1 MSDNF
6 IKDPTKGIANTGQMN
21 YLKKQANK
29 QTNKPS
35 PPEQLMV
42 ETTRRDPNSVLC
54 QAVNT
59 LCNVLDIFYMRVM
72 GMSTGL
78 ESASSGHKWN
88 YSSFG
93 ISALASFSDVEVAGW
108 VLIQLWCNLA
118 ENNNMQSMHFFSSIL
133 VQSILLRQYCV
144 FVLHWNSSNVLSWE
158 LAFILHHLNPWIFFH
173 AFLHLQTFVSILK
186 RTKRNL
192 Q

>member
-1 MSDNF
+1 MAIS
-6 IKDPTKGIANTGQMN
+6 G
-21 YLKKQANK
+21 
-29 QTNKPS
+29 
-35 PPEQLMV
+35 
-42 ETTRRDPNSVLC
+42 TTVVL
-54 QAVNT
+54 V
-59 LCNVLDIFYMRVM
+59 F
-72 GMSTGL
+72 
-78 ESASSGHKWN
+78 
-88 YSSFG
+88 
-93 ISALASFSDVEVAGW
+93 LASFSDVEVAGS

-186 RTKRNL
+186 RTKLNL
-192 Q
+192 K

>member
-1 MSDNF
+1 
-6 IKDPTKGIANTGQMN
+6 MN

-108 VLIQLWCNLA
+108 VLIQLWCKSFSRKQQHAIYEFL
-118 ENNNMQSMHFFSSIL
+118 FFYISAI
-133 VQSILLRQYCV
+133 
-144 FVLHWNSSNVLSWE
+144 NPSSNVLSWE

>member
-1 MSDNF
+1 
-6 IKDPTKGIANTGQMN
+6 
-21 YLKKQANK
+21 
-29 QTNKPS
+29 
-35 PPEQLMV
+35 MV

-78 ESASSGHKWN
+78 ESASSGYKWN

-108 VLIQLWCNLA
+108 VLIQLWCK
-118 ENNNMQSMHFFSSIL
+118 SFSRKQQHAI
-133 VQSILLRQYCV
+133 Y
-144 FVLHWNSSNVLSWE
+144 
-158 LAFILHHLNPWIFFH
+158 
-173 AFLHLQTFVSILK
+173 AFLFFYISAINPIKT
-186 RTKRNL
+186 RDGY
-192 Q
+192 